1 MKIQGEH
8 TFEAPRELVWRALLD
23 PDVLTRVLPGTEKLE
38 RVGDDSFR
46 GVMNVQ
52 VGPVKG
58 QFQGTLQLTDL
69 VAGESYHMRLN
80 GSGPSG
86 FMTGEG
92 QISLADATTGTTLRY
107 DLDAQVGGRVAGV
120 GQRVLESSGRAIT
133 KQGLEG
139 LGRELQALKAA
150 EPAPAPVI
158 ATAEPA
164 AAVAV
169 VAAGGASALAAPAAA
184 PVVPITPVAP
194 IAPIAPVHPTQS
206 ELAARVA
213 ADVARDLVPPA
224 KRPWLIG
231 GALLVMAALGALGL
245 LIARACGS

>member
-8 TFEAPRELVWRALLD
+8 TFEAPRKLVWRALLD

-69 VAGESYHMRLN
+69 VAQESYHMKLN
-80 GSGPSG
+80 GNGPSG

-92 QISLADATTGTTLRY
+92 EIRLADAPTGTTLRY
-107 DLDAQVGGRVAGV
+107 DLEAQVGGRVAGV

-150 EPAPAPVI
+150 E
-158 ATAEPA
+158 AEPA
-164 AAVAV
+164 AAV
-169 VAAGGASALAAPAAA
+169 
-184 PVVPITPVAP
+184 
-194 IAPIAPVHPTQS
+194 HPTQS
-206 ELAARVA
+206 EVAARVA

-224 KRPWLIG
+224 KRLWVIG

>member
-8 TFEAPRELVWRALLD
+8 TFDAPRELVWRALLD

-69 VAGESYHMRLN
+69 VAQESYHMKLD

-92 QISLADATTGTTLRY
+92 EIRLADAPTGTTLRY

-150 EPAPAPVI
+150 EAAPAPVI

-164 AAVAV
+164 AAVG
-169 VAAGGASALAAPAAA
+169 AGALAAPAAA
-184 PVVPITPVAP
+184 PVAPITPVAP
-194 IAPIAPVHPTQS
+194 VAPAVAPAHPTQA
-206 ELAARVA
+206 EIAARVA

-231 GALLVMAALGALGL
+231 GALLVVIVLGL
-245 LIARACGS
+245 LIARTCGS